1 MERKG
6 VKIQDIMENNTVFN
20 NKTKRRFLLEKTID
34 KYTTDVEMG
43 NVYSSDENDD
53 DMDIIDSSVDN
64 DDVDIIDSSDESIS
78 NTDERFMNKLNN
90 TLEPWSPASPKT
102 NGVIINTMMMSNR
115 PTVDIRESNSP
126 ITLSRSSS
134 EPSFG
139 NEDESDSVKDT
150 LNETYRR
157 LKLLKSPKK
166 IAKIAKIAKIDKINF
181 RNLSFKEIEHSLDT
195 FDSTCKLSN
204 ELDIIITY
212 LNGQKHLYLHSKI
225 YTHFKLNLLMVPT
238 LIISSVVTTLS
249 QFIGTSEWP
258 IIVIPILNATLT
270 LLVSLVS
277 FFKLESSSQI
287 YANMATQYDKL
298 QTILEVANSH
308 LIFLDDE
315 LEQNILVVK
324 TIKEFEIKIFE
335 IKDSNTIFIPERV
348 KRQFPLISHINI
360 FSFIKRIATYR
371 KSLIH
376 KYRDAKNEI
385 RYILYKI
392 NNQEMRDDRGKTRIA
407 YLTDIKTKL
416 RDELIEYKNVYSYM
430 DDAFVQEIK
439 NAEFEKF
446 WSIQSISGYRHR
458 RPRTGLHHE
467 LIKKHIPQF

>member
-6 VKIQDIMENNTVFN
+6 VKIQDITENNTVFN
-20 NKTKRRFLLEKTID
+20 NKTKVRFLMNKTMD
-34 KYTTDVEMG
+34 KKTMDKKTMDIEMG
-43 NVYSSDENDD
+43 NVYSSD
-53 DMDIIDSSVDN
+53 DN
-64 DDVDIIDSSDESIS
+64 EDNIYSSDESIR
-78 NTDERFMNKLNN
+78 NTDERFMKRLNN
-90 TLEPWSPASPKT
+90 TLEPWSPET
-102 NGVIINTMMMSNR
+102 NGD
-115 PTVDIRESNSP
+115 TVDIMAGSNRHTVDLRESNSP

-134 EPSFG
+134 EPSFE
-139 NEDESDSVKDT
+139 NSDESDSVEDT

-157 LKLLKSPKK
+157 LKLLQSPVKLNK
-166 IAKIAKIAKIDKINF
+166 NNKNNKNNF
-181 RNLSFKEIEHSLDT
+181 HNLSFKEIERSLNT

-249 QFIGTSEWP
+249 QFIGTNEWP
-258 IIVIPILNATLT
+258 IIVIPILNAILT

-385 RYILYKI
+385 RYILHKI
-392 NNQEMRDDRGKTRIA
+392 NNQEIRDDRCKTRIT

-416 RDELIEYKNVYSYM
+416 RDEFIEYKNVYSYM

-439 NAEFEKF
+439 NAEFEKL